1 MHLQK
6 TGPNTVGGKNSNDQS
21 VKNVPSK
28 AQAQT
33 VKTSA
38 PVSAA
43 RSASS
48 LAAAAGLPQD
58 KLSASIVTFA
68 RFFSLPLKPEMLSAI
83 RRQAFSPQGASQNA
97 PPSAPPQSAASPV
110 SQQVSASSPEA
121 KDTSGSMAAK
131 TREALSLSAAA
142 AESKDVELH
151 QKALEAY
158 AEAVDPELQKRQNSD
173 EQKKKRRDKDQNE
186 KQKTSPITASS
197 LEKAVLQ
204 SVQNDPLLDILNKLP
219 GKNGQRW
226 IVLPFDFPQDD
237 PEYRV
242 SMRILLD
249 EQTSSRAACMALDIA
264 ETDDTG
270 RRWMFMLESANEK
283 PVRLSCY
290 LRPELPPAAQSRL
303 KRELSSLLEISSE
316 RVFIKNAEGSF
327 PCESERG
334 EQLPSIDEAV

>member
-6 TGPNTVGGKNSNDQS
+6 TGPNTVSGKNSGDQS
-21 VKNVPSK
+21 VKNISSK
-28 AQAQT
+28 VQTQT

-38 PVSAA
+38 PVSA

-68 RFFSLPLKPEMLSAI
+68 RFFSLPLKPETLSAI
-83 RRQAFSPQGASQNA
+83 RRQSF
-97 PPSAPPQSAASPV
+97 PPPV
-110 SQQVSASSPEA
+110 PQQVSSTSPAAE
-121 KDTSGSMAAK
+121 DTSGSMAAK
-131 TREALSLSAAA
+131 MREALSLSAAA
-142 AESKDVELH
+142 AESKGVELH
-151 QKALEAY
+151 PKALEAY
-158 AEAVDPELQKRQNSD
+158 AEAVDPEWQKKQNSG

-186 KQKTSPITASS
+186 KEKTSPITAPA
-197 LEKAVLQ
+197 LEKTVLQ
-204 SVQNDPLLDILNKLP
+204 SVQNDPLLTILNKLP

-249 EQTSSRAACMALDIA
+249 EQTTNHAACMALDIA
-264 ETDDTG
+264 ETDDAG
-270 RRWMFMLESANEK
+270 RRWMFMLESANNK
-283 PVRLSCY
+283 PVKLTCY

-303 KRELSSLLEISSE
+303 KRELSSLLQIPSE
-316 RVFIKNAEGSF
+316 RVFVKNSEDSF

>member
-6 TGPNTVGGKNSNDQS
+6 TGPNTVGGKNSNDQP
-21 VKNVPSK
+21 VKNVTSK
-28 AQAQT
+28 VQAQT

-38 PVSAA
+38 PVSV

-48 LAAAAGLPQD
+48 LASAAGLPQD

-83 RRQAFSPQGASQNA
+83 RRQAFSPQNA
-97 PPSAPPQSAASPV
+97 PPSASSQSAA
-110 SQQVSASSPEA
+110 SPEA
-121 KDTSGSMAAK
+121 KDTSGSTAAK
-131 TREALSLSAAA
+131 VREALSLSAAA
-142 AESKDVELH
+142 AESKGVELQ

-158 AEAVDPELQKRQNSD
+158 AEAVDPELQKRQNSG

-186 KQKTSPITASS
+186 KLKTSPITASA
-197 LEKAVLQ
+197 LEKTVLQ
-204 SVQNDPLLDILNKLP
+204 SVQNNPLLDILNKLP

-226 IVLPFDFPQDD
+226 IVLPFNFPQDD

-249 EQTSSRAACMALDIA
+249 EQTPNRAACMALDIA
-264 ETDDTG
+264 ENADTG
-270 RRWMFMLESANEK
+270 RRWMFMLESANDK
-283 PVRLSCY
+283 PVRLTCY
-290 LRPELPPAAQSRL
+290 LRHEFPPTAQSRL
-303 KRELSSLLEISSE
+303 KRELSSLLQIPSE
-316 RVFIKNAEGSF
+316 RVSVKNSEDSF

>member
-21 VKNVPSK
+21 VKNVSSK
-28 AQAQT
+28 VQAQT
-33 VKTSA
+33 VKTSV
-38 PVSAA
+38 PVSA

-68 RFFSLPLKPEMLSAI
+68 RFFSLSLKPEMLAAI
-83 RRQAFSPQGASQNA
+83 RRQSFPL
-97 PPSAPPQSAASPV
+97 QSAASPA
-110 SQQVSASSPEA
+110 SQQISAASPET
-121 KDTSGSMAAK
+121 KDTSGSMTAK
-131 TREALSLSAAA
+131 MREALSLSAAA
-142 AESKDVELH
+142 AESKGVELH
-151 QKALEAY
+151 PKALEAY
-158 AEAVDPELQKRQNSD
+158 AQAVDPEWQKRQNSG
-173 EQKKKRRDKDQNE
+173 EQKKRRRDKDQNE
-186 KQKTSPITASS
+186 KLKTSPITAPA
-197 LEKAVLQ
+197 LEKTVLQ
-204 SVQNDPLLDILNKLP
+204 SVQNNPLLAILNKLP

-249 EQTSSRAACMALDIA
+249 EQTSNRAACMALDIA
-264 ETDDTG
+264 ENADTE

-283 PVRLSCY
+283 TVRLTCY

-303 KRELSSLLEISSE
+303 KRELSSLLEISPE
-316 RVFIKNAEGSF
+316 CVFIKNVESSF
-327 PCESERG
+327 PCESEKG

>member
-6 TGPNTVGGKNSNDQS
+6 TGPDTVGGKNSGEQS
-21 VKNVPSK
+21 VKNVSSK
-28 AQAQT
+28 VQAQT

-38 PVSAA
+38 PVSA

-68 RFFSLPLKPEMLSAI
+68 RFFSLSLKPEMLSAI
-83 RRQAFSPQGASQNA
+83 RRQSFPPQGAASPASQ
-97 PPSAPPQSAASPV
+97 QISAALP
-110 SQQVSASSPEA
+110 AAE
-121 KDTSGSMAAK
+121 DTSGSMAAK

-142 AESKDVELH
+142 AESKGVELH
-151 QKALEAY
+151 PKSLEAY
-158 AEAVDPELQKRQNSD
+158 AEAVDPEWQKRQNSG
-173 EQKKKRRDKDQNE
+173 EQKKRRRDKDQNE
-186 KQKTSPITASS
+186 KLKTAPITASA
-197 LEKAVLQ
+197 LEKTVLQ
-204 SVQNDPLLDILNKLP
+204 SVQNDPLLAILNKLP

-226 IVLPFDFPQDD
+226 ITLPFDFPPDD

-249 EQTSSRAACMALDIA
+249 DLPSNRSACMALDIA
-264 ETDDTG
+264 ETDDAG

-283 PVRLSCY
+283 PVRLTCY
-290 LRPELPPAAQSRL
+290 LRPELPPGAQSRL
-303 KRELSSLLEISSE
+303 KRELSSLLEIPHE
-316 RVFIKNAEGSF
+316 RVFVKNSTESF

-334 EQLPSIDEAV
+334 EHLPSIDEAV

>member
-6 TGPNTVGGKNSNDQS
+6 TGPNTVGGKNSGDQS
-21 VKNVPSK
+21 VKNVSSK
-28 AQAQT
+28 VQAQT

-38 PVSAA
+38 PVSAV

-83 RRQAFSPQGASQNA
+83 RRQSFSPQGASQST
-97 PPSAPPQSAASPV
+97 PLRSVVSSASQQISAAS
-110 SQQVSASSPEA
+110 SEA

-142 AESKDVELH
+142 AESKGVELH
-151 QKALEAY
+151 PKALEIY
-158 AEAVDPELQKRQNSD
+158 AEAVDPEWQKRQNSGG
-173 EQKKKRRDKDQNE
+173 QKKRQRDKDQNE
-186 KQKTSPITASS
+186 KERIKTVSITAPA
-197 LEKAVLQ
+197 LERTLLQ

-226 IVLPFDFPQDD
+226 IVFPFDFPQDD
-237 PEYRV
+237 PEFKV

-249 EQTSSRAACMALDIA
+249 ELSSNRSSCMALDIA
-264 ETDDTG
+264 ENADTG
-270 RRWMFMLESANEK
+270 RRWMFMLESANDK
-283 PVRLSCY
+283 PVRLTCY
-290 LRPELPPAAQSRL
+290 LYPELPPTAQSRI
-303 KRELSSLLEISSE
+303 KRELSSLLEIPPE
-316 RVFIKNAEGSF
+316 RVFVKNSEDSF
-327 PCESERG
+327 PCESERS

>member
-83 RRQAFSPQGASQNA
+83 RRQAFSPQN
-97 PPSAPPQSAASPV
+97 AASPA
-110 SQQVSASSPEA
+110 SQQISASSPEA

-142 AESKDVELH
+142 AESKGVELAP
-151 QKALEAY
+151 KALEAY
-158 AEAVDPELQKRQNSD
+158 AEAVDPELQKRQNSG

-186 KQKTSPITASS
+186 KERTKTSPITASA
-197 LEKAVLQ
+197 LERTLLQ
-204 SVQNDPLLDILNKLP
+204 SVQNDPLLSILNKLP

-249 EQTSSRAACMALDIA
+249 EQTSSRAACMALAIA
-264 ETDDTG
+264 ENADTG
-270 RRWMFMLESANEK
+270 RRWSFMLESANEK
-283 PVRLSCY
+283 PVRLTCY
-290 LRPELPPAAQSRL
+290 LRPELPPSAQSRL
-303 KRELSSLLEISSE
+303 KRELSSLLEIPSE
-316 RVFIKNAEGSF
+316 RVFIKNAESSF

>member
-6 TGPNTVGGKNSNDQS
+6 TGPNTVGGKNSGDQS
-21 VKNVPSK
+21 VKNVSSK
-28 AQAQT
+28 VQTQT

-38 PVSAA
+38 PVSV

-68 RFFSLPLKPEMLSAI
+68 RFFSLSLKPEMLSAI
-83 RRQAFSPQGASQNA
+83 RRQSLPPQNAASPASQ
-97 PPSAPPQSAASPV
+97 QISAAS
-110 SQQVSASSPEA
+110 SEA
-121 KDTSGSMAAK
+121 KDTSGSTAAK

-142 AESKDVELH
+142 AESKGVELAP
-151 QKALEAY
+151 KALEAY
-158 AEAVDPELQKRQNSD
+158 AEAVDPELQKRQNSG

-186 KQKTSPITASS
+186 KLKTSPITASA
-197 LEKAVLQ
+197 LEKTVLQ

-249 EQTSSRAACMALDIA
+249 EQTSNRAACMALDIA
-264 ETDDTG
+264 ETEDSG

-283 PVRLSCY
+283 PVKLTCY
-290 LRPELPPAAQSRL
+290 LRPELPLAAQTRL
-303 KRELSSLLEISSE
+303 KRELSSLLEIPSE
-316 RVFIKNAEGSF
+316 RVSVKNSTESF
-327 PCESERG
+327 PCESERS

>member
-21 VKNVPSK
+21 VKNISSK
-28 AQAQT
+28 VQAQS

-38 PVSAA
+38 PVSAV

-83 RRQAFSPQGASQNA
+83 RRQSFPPQGASQ
-97 PPSAPPQSAASPV
+97 SAPSLSP
-110 SQQVSASSPEA
+110 QQVS
-121 KDTSGSMAAK
+121 SGSVSAQEPNMTAAK
-131 TREALSLSAAA
+131 IREALSLSSAA
-142 AESKDVELH
+142 AESKGVELDL
-151 QKALEAY
+151 KALEEY
-158 AEAVDPELQKRQNSD
+158 AQAVDPEWQKRQNSG

-186 KQKTSPITASS
+186 KLKTTHITAPA
-197 LEKAVLQ
+197 LEKTVLQ
-204 SVQNDPLLDILNKLP
+204 SVQNNPLLAILNKLP

-226 IVLPFDFPQDD
+226 IVLPFDFPHDD

-264 ETDDTG
+264 ENANTG
-270 RRWMFMLESANEK
+270 RRWMFMLESANDK
-283 PVRLSCY
+283 PVRLTCY
-290 LRPELPPAAQSRL
+290 LRPDLPPVAQSRL

-316 RVFIKNAEGSF
+316 RVFVKNSTESF

>member
-6 TGPNTVGGKNSNDQS
+6 TGPNTVSGKNSGDQS
-21 VKNVPSK
+21 VKNVSSK
-28 AQAQT
+28 VQAQI

-38 PVSAA
+38 PVST

-83 RRQAFSPQGASQNA
+83 RRQSFPPQNA
-97 PPSAPPQSAASPV
+97 PPSASQQISAA
-110 SQQVSASSPEA
+110 SPEA

-131 TREALSLSAAA
+131 MREALSLSAAA
-142 AESKDVELH
+142 AESKGVELAP
-151 QKALEAY
+151 KALEAY
-158 AEAVDPELQKRQNSD
+158 AQAVDPELQKRQNSG
-173 EQKKKRRDKDQNE
+173 EQKKRRRDKDQNE
-186 KQKTSPITASS
+186 KLKTTPITAPA
-197 LEKAVLQ
+197 LEKTVLQ
-204 SVQNDPLLDILNKLP
+204 SVQNNPLLTILNKLP

-249 EQTSSRAACMALDIA
+249 EQTSNRAACMALDIA
-264 ETDDTG
+264 ENADTG

-283 PVRLSCY
+283 PVRLTCY

-303 KRELSSLLEISSE
+303 KRELSSLLEIPPE
-316 RVFIKNAEGSF
+316 RVFVKNSAESF
-327 PCESERG
+327 PCESG
-334 EQLPSIDEAV
+334 ISEQLPSIDEAV

>member
-6 TGPNTVGGKNSNDQS
+6 TGPNTVGGKNSGEQS
-21 VKNVPSK
+21 VKNVLSK
-28 AQAQT
+28 VQAQT

-38 PVSAA
+38 PVSV

-68 RFFSLPLKPEMLSAI
+68 RFFLLPLKPEMLSAI
-83 RRQAFSPQGASQNA
+83 RRQSFPPQNAQPSASQ
-97 PPSAPPQSAASPV
+97 QISAA
-110 SQQVSASSPEA
+110 SPEA
-121 KDTSGSMAAK
+121 KDASSSMAAK

-142 AESKDVELH
+142 AESKGVELH
-151 QKALEAY
+151 PKALEAY
-158 AEAVDPELQKRQNSD
+158 AEAVDPELQRRQNSG

-186 KQKTSPITASS
+186 KLKTSPITASA
-197 LEKAVLQ
+197 LEKTVLQ
-204 SVQNDPLLDILNKLP
+204 SVENDPLLSILNKLP

-249 EQTSSRAACMALDIA
+249 EQTSNRAACMALDIA
-264 ETDDTG
+264 ENADTG
-270 RRWMFMLESANEK
+270 RRWSFMLESANEK

-290 LRPELPPAAQSRL
+290 LRPELPPSAQSRL
-303 KRELSSLLEISSE
+303 KRELSSLLEIPSE
-316 RVFIKNAEGSF
+316 RVFIKNAENSF